1 VARSN
6 HNKTEKRPVKIILW
20 WRHHLRFDVAVRKEK
35 SLCRRADEVVD
46 AVVVVLI
53 FKSAAMEKTIPSYPA
68 SLPEKRR
75 RR

>member
-1 VARSN
+1 M
-6 HNKTEKRPVKIILW
+6 
-20 WRHHLRFDVAVRKEK
+20 
-35 SLCRRADEVVD
+35 CRRADEVVD

-75 RR
+75 R